1 MNKNKPPKQKDF
13 TWADMKR
20 MVNRMP
26 PELLKLKVYI
36 WPNDEET
43 ALVVTGIE
51 RLKEDYVHD
60 GDVGCCPK
68 SIIKSGDPIV
78 WEENK
83 DEYYLVHPK
92 GTRIIN
98 AE

>member
-1 MNKNKPPKQKDF
+1 MSTSKLEKKY
-13 TWADMKR
+13 TWADLKR

-26 PELLKLKVYI
+26 DHLLKLQVYI
-36 WPNDEET
+36 WPTDEER

-51 RLKEDYVHD
+51 RLTEDYVHD

-68 SIIKSGDPIV
+68 SIMKSGDPDD
-78 WEENK
+78 WKENQ

-92 GTRIIN
+92 GTRILN